1 MNKANP
7 SHQPARPVF
16 CISLAETLA
25 ILRNNK
31 LLSPECKLKETDA
44 TSLVLEWD
52 TRHVQTETPAL
63 FIARKGYRFDSNSHA
78 KNLLSKGVY
87 FCGEATA
94 VIRQLRL
101 QGNSESAIRA
111 ILENP
116 RFIPIEDAQK
126 ALEILLDFALGIF
139 PTELRSAAI
148 TGTSGKTSSAQITG
162 YLMQQLTGKE
172 ALRMGSLGIDAGERH
187 WENDYPTMPDLP
199 GFFTTVRQ
207 AWDLG
212 IRQMVFEA
220 TSHGLTERR
229 MGQWKVDVAAFTN
242 FSQDH
247 LDFHKTME
255 SYRRCKGLLF
265 ENHIKNGG
273 SAVINADDKECAYF
287 IKKTGTAAC
296 NIIGFGKAD
305 ARNPFEKECAAKF
318 QRTRF
323 LEISEHV
330 STTKGISGCW
340 TLYENGEKLT
350 TAEYR
355 VKLIGEFQHY
365 NLATSAGILT
375 EMGFTIDAIANA
387 AQSVPGIPGRLE
399 QLIVAERSPHATI
412 LVDYAH
418 KPDALEKALS
428 TVRTTTP
435 NGAKL
440 ICVFGC
446 GGDRD
451 ASKRPIM
458 GKISTEMADLSIITS
473 DNPRT
478 EDPNIIIENI
488 MNGVVP
494 NSNVLRIV
502 NRREAIFEAIA
513 LANKEDVIVI
523 AGKGHEN
530 YQIVGTEKLP
540 FSDFEVARD
549 ALMAKKL

>member
-1 MNKANP
+1 
-7 SHQPARPVF
+7 
-16 CISLAETLA
+16 
-25 ILRNNK
+25 
-31 LLSPECKLKETDA
+31 
-44 TSLVLEWD
+44 
-52 TRHVQTETPAL
+52 
-63 FIARKGYRFDSNSHA
+63 
-78 KNLLSKGVY
+78 
-87 FCGEATA
+87 
-94 VIRQLRL
+94 
-101 QGNSESAIRA
+101 
-111 ILENP
+111 
-116 RFIPIEDAQK
+116 
-126 ALEILLDFALGIF
+126 
-139 PTELRSAAI
+139 
-148 TGTSGKTSSAQITG
+148 
-162 YLMQQLTGKE
+162 
-172 ALRMGSLGIDAGERH
+172 
-187 WENDYPTMPDLP
+187 
-199 GFFTTVRQ
+199 
-207 AWDLG
+207 
-212 IRQMVFEA
+212 
-220 TSHGLTERR
+220 
-229 MGQWKVDVAAFTN
+229 
-242 FSQDH
+242 
-247 LDFHKTME
+247 
-255 SYRRCKGLLF
+255 
-265 ENHIKNGG
+265 
-273 SAVINADDKECAYF
+273 
-287 IKKTGTAAC
+287 
-296 NIIGFGKAD
+296 
-305 ARNPFEKECAAKF
+305 
-318 QRTRF
+318 
-323 LEISEHV
+323 
-330 STTKGISGCW
+330 
-340 TLYENGEKLT
+340 
-350 TAEYR
+350 
-355 VKLIGEFQHY
+355 
-365 NLATSAGILT
+365 
-375 EMGFTIDAIANA
+375 MGFTIDAIANA